1 MWRSASMGA
10 RLCAG
15 LALAMSLALGA
26 GRRDYK
32 DPEARHHSD
41 LSLWIDERQVRMFSG
56 ISMQVFAIINGHVSP
71 YVLDPNFSNKLPVIP
86 SEVGYVNF
94 TWKSKKRYYYDFDIL
109 TSSDLTILKP
119 PVLSIKT
126 RGRVPKTSKEFSII
140 LPCVGNNSGVAT
152 FEIGLVLKNG
162 RGLPLKGTPLRLH
175 LKKECAQR
183 GVYLERTGPDP
194 ECDKKCANQGWCN
207 NEKICQCP
215 EGYMG
220 QDCRTALC
228 YPQCMNGGNCTAPG
242 VCSCPPGYQGRNCEG
257 GICAQKCLNG
267 GKCIQKDTCECPKGY
282 YGLRCEFSKC
292 VIPCLNGGRCKGV
305 NKCRCPVGLGGNH
318 CEVGRR
324 VGDCTCRGESCSGP
338 HTCRHGRCVAGAC
351 VCEPGWRGRWCH
363 RSTGSS
369 EESGEYKR
377 PR

>member
-1 MWRSASMGA
+1 MRWAWASAWRGA
-10 RLCAG
+10 RLCAAV
-15 LALAMSLALGA
+15 ALAMSLSLTA

-32 DPEARHHSD
+32 NRMDSMEAKQNSD
-41 LSLWIDERQVRMFSG
+41 ISLWIDERQVRMFSG
-56 ISMQVFAIINGHVSP
+56 ISMQVFAILNGHISP
-71 YVLDPNFSNKLPVIP
+71 YILDPNFSHKLPTIP

-94 TWKSKKRYYYDFDIL
+94 TWRSRKRYQYHFDTL
-109 TSSDLTILKP
+109 TSSDPKLLKP

-126 RGRVPKTSKEFSII
+126 QGRVPKAPKEFSIFLI
-140 LPCVGNNSGVAT
+140 CLGNNSGVAT

-162 RGLPLKGTPLRLH
+162 RNIPLKGTPLRLN

-207 NEKICQCP
+207 EEKICQCP

-220 QDCRTALC
+220 QHCRTALC

-242 VCSCPPGYQGRNCEG
+242 LCSCPPGYQGRHCEG
-257 GICAQKCLNG
+257 GICSQKCLNG

-292 VIPCLNGGRCKGV
+292 VIPCLGGGRCKGV
-305 NKCRCPVGLGGNH
+305 NKCRCPPGLGGDH

-324 VGDCTCRGESCSGP
+324 AGP
-338 HTCRHGRCVAGAC
+338 CPRPCRHGLCRSGVC
-351 VCEPGWRGRWCH
+351 VCEPGWRGRFCH
-363 RSTGSS
+363 RTHGSS
-369 EESGEYKR
+369 EESGEFKR